1 MSTVYKLAFASSAL
15 PSRMIGSLNKCMPN
29 GLYEINNLSNEQY
42 SICCRKAHFQ
52 SVLAVRPFCCTLK
65 QVYVNI

>member
-15 PSRMIGSLNKCMPN
+15 PSRMIGSLNICMSN

-42 SICCRKAHFQ
+42 SMCCRKAHFRFM
-52 SVLAVRPFCCTLK
+52 LAVRPFVAHL
-65 QVYVNI
+65 NEFM